1 MKLFVTGGTGFIG
14 RVFLEHLLRDLP
26 EDAVIHLLIRKPA
39 DFDDPRIHPLVADLT
54 DIGKAREQL
63 LECDYVFHLGGN
75 ATFGDEADYD
85 AVNYEPTRVMVEILK
100 ESLVLKCLVFT
111 STIGAVDRA
120 PSDRCRDPL
129 TTESS
134 PFPRSR
140 YGESKLKAE
149 RCIQVSGIPSCIIR
163 PTWVYGS
170 GMRTASH
177 ISRFVSMVLARHPVT
192 KVNFPGRVSLIHVN
206 DLALA
211 LVRCIGNQEAVGRVF
226 FAETESLSLGTIF
239 ACIARRLTGAA
250 PSQLSVPSSFA
261 PPISRL
267 HGRLP
272 LTIANLFIGYLWAS
286 NPGFRDCFCLTET
299 VRFEQGIDDVI
310 AVHPKVNGYWVIT
323 GANSG
328 IGLALSR
335 KLDGQRV
342 PLLLI
347 DCQVDKLGEFN
358 CAEVLQADLTSEADI
373 DRICNV
379 VGKRRIRCLVNNAG
393 IGVRGTLQDI
403 RQEEIKRI
411 VAINSLAPVL
421 LTQGLID
428 RLIAQESVII
438 NIASSIAYN
447 PLPYMSLYS
456 SSKAFVSNWSESLT
470 YELRRTNRVV
480 TFSPSGTLTS
490 FQKTAGVKILNEGKG
505 LLTPEYVATR
515 IVTAEKK
522 GGRVII
528 LGWQTKMLLLISNC
542 LPRSLN
548 ISLWGRLFEQYR

>member
-14 RVFLEHLLRDLP
+14 RVFLGRLLREIP
-26 EDAVIHLLIRKPA
+26 EDAVVHLLIRKPA
-39 DFDDPRIHPLVADLT
+39 DFDDPRIHPLVADLA
-54 DIGKAREQL
+54 DISRAREQL

-85 AVNYEPTRVMVEILK
+85 AVNYEPTRVIVEILK
-100 ESLVLKCLVFT
+100 ASRVLKCLVFT

-120 PSDRCRDPL
+120 PSDRCHDPL
-129 TTESS
+129 TVESP
-134 PFPRSR
+134 PFPRSC

-177 ISRFVSMVLARHPVT
+177 ISRFVSMVFARHPVT
-192 KVNFPGRVSLIHVN
+192 KVNFSGRVSLIHVN

-226 FAETESLSLGTIF
+226 FAETESLSLGAIF
-239 ACIARRLTGAA
+239 SCIATRLFGSASLQI
-250 PSQLSVPSSFA
+250 PMLSFSALF
-261 PPISRL
+261 SRL
-267 HGRLP
+267 HGHIP
-272 LTIANLFIGYLWAS
+272 LAVANLFLDYLWAK
-286 NPGFRDCFCLTET
+286 D
-299 VRFEQGIDDVI
+299 VRFTACFALSNTIMFKQGIDDVI
-310 AVHPKVNGYWVIT
+310 ADHPRISGCWVIT

-335 KLDGQRV
+335 MLGGQKV

-347 DCQVDKLGEFN
+347 DRQVDKLGEFS
-358 CAEVLQADLTSEADI
+358 CAEVLQADLTNEADI

-393 IGVRGTLQDI
+393 IGVRGTLQHI

-411 VAINSLAPVL
+411 VSINSLAPVL
-421 LTQGLID
+421 LTRGLID
-428 RLIAQESVII
+428 QLIAQESVII

-490 FQKTAGVKILNEGKG
+490 FQNSSGVKLRNEGKG
-505 LLTPEYVATR
+505 LLSPEFVAGR
-515 IVTAEKK
+515 ILKAER
-522 GGRVII
+522 GGGPVVI
-528 LGWQTKMLLLISNC
+528 LGWPTKVLLLVSRF
-542 LPRSLN
+542 LPRSIN
-548 ISLWGRLFEQYR
+548 ISLWGKLFEQYR